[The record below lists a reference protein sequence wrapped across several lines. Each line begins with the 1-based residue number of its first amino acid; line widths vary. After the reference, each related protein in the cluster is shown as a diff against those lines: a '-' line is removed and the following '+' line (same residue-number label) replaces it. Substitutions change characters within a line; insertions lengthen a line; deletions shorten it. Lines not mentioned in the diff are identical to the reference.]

1 MFIYQLV
8 NTFIIPHV
16 PRQDALEQGDALLL
30 LPARRLQVALDNIS
44 S

>member
-30 LPARRLQVALDNIS
+30 PARRLQVALDNIS